1 MKTLKHTLLAAL
13 CFFVALSLKAQE
25 TVFFEYDNAGNRILR
40 TLQTKEKTLEADL
53 LHFENPLP
61 EINTEL
67 QAKVYPNPT
76 HGILNIEINLT
87 ETLPVSITLVDQQAR
102 QVLKAEIS
110 ENTET
115 LNLTSLR
122 PGTYFLRLHNT
133 EKKLVYKIIKQ

>member
-1 MKTLKHTLLAAL
+1 MKTLKHTLLATF
-13 CFFVALSLKAQE
+13 CFLAVFSLKAQE
-25 TVFFEYDNAGNRILR
+25 TVVFEYDEAGNRILR
-40 TLQTKEKTLEADL
+40 SLQAKEKSLEADL

-76 HGILNIEINLT
+76 YGILNIEINNA
-87 ETLPVSITLVDQQAR
+87 ETMPVSITLVDQQAR
-102 QVLKAEIS
+102 QVLKSKIS
-110 ENTET
+110 ENAET
-115 LNLTSLR
+115 LSLAHLQ

>member
-1 MKTLKHTLLAAL
+1 MKTLKHTLLAVL
-13 CFFVALSLKAQE
+13 CFFAVLSLKAQE
-25 TVFFEYDNAGNRILR
+25 TVFFGYDDAGNRILR
-40 TLQTKEKTLEADL
+40 SLQAKEKTLEADM

-76 HGILNIEINLT
+76 HGILNIEINNT
-87 ETLPVSITLVDQQAR
+87 EALPVTITLIDRQAK
-102 QVLKAEIS
+102 QVLQREVS
-110 ENTET
+110 ENAET
-115 LNLTSLR
+115 LNLAHLA

>member
-1 MKTLKHTLLAAL
+1 MKTVKIISML
-13 CFFVALSLKAQE
+13 FFVTVLAVHLKAQQ
-25 TVFFEYDNAGNRILR
+25 TVVFEYDAAGNRTQR
-40 TLQTKEKTLEADL
+40 YQAKKEKSLEADL

-76 HGILNIEINLT
+76 SGILNIEINLS
-87 ETLPVSITLVDQQAR
+87 ETLPVNITLVDQQAK
-102 QVLKAEIS
+102 QVLKSGIS
-110 ENTET
+110 ENAET
-115 LNLTSLR
+115 LNLTHLQ